1 MAMLLLPR
9 RCGGV
14 LLMMLQ
20 LAVTA
25 DAFASPRSRSLLAPP
40 RRASLREWWVP
51 DGDGKIVLKDG
62 DPRILFGG
70 NYGPLGIRRSMAEAR
85 LRVK

>member
-1 MAMLLLPR
+1 MLLLPR
-9 RCGGV
+9 RRGGA
-14 LLMMLQ
+14 LLMTLQ

-25 DAFASPRSRSLLAPP
+25 DAFAEPRSRSLLAPP
-40 RRASLREWWVP
+40 RRASLREGVAP
-51 DGDGKIVLKDG
+51 DNDRKIVLKDG